1 MIQELELVEDEINE
15 LNSDQSEIELFPSAL
30 TPTSTATT
38 TTWTSATAT
47 ATAPLTTTATTS
59 KQLIKVKKLYR
70 LKRIKNIRDLLNHF
84 RRNQDEIDYGT
95 ILYVG

>member
-1 MIQELELVEDEINE
+1 MVEDENLNE
-15 LNSDQSEIELFPSAL
+15 LNTDESIELLPNTVPA
-30 TPTSTATT
+30 TSTT
-38 TTWTSATAT
+38 TTTKKSTS
-47 ATAPLTTTATTS
+47 TTATNPISS
-59 KQLIKVKKLYR
+59 KLPFKVKKLYR

>member
-1 MIQELELVEDEINE
+1 MVEDENLNE
-15 LNSDQSEIELFPSAL
+15 LNTDESIELLPNTVPA
-30 TPTSTATT
+30 TSTT
-38 TTWTSATAT
+38 TTTKKSTS
-47 ATAPLTTTATTS
+47 TTATNSISS
-59 KQLIKVKKLYR
+59 KLPFKVKKLYR

>member
-1 MIQELELVEDEINE
+1 MVEDENLNE
-15 LNSDQSEIELFPSAL
+15 LNTDESIELLPNTVPA
-30 TPTSTATT
+30 TSTT
-38 TTWTSATAT
+38 TTTTTTKKSTS
-47 ATAPLTTTATTS
+47 TTATNSISS
-59 KQLIKVKKLYR
+59 KLPFKVKKLYR